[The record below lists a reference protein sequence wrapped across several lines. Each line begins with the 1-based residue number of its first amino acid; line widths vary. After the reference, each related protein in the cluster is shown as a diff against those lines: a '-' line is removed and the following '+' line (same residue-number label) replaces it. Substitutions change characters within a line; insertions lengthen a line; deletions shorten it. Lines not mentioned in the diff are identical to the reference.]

1 MYNGFNFFT
10 ARKLVQDVLFLFQSN
25 TTEQSWTNFHALMS
39 QNPRENTFQTWLCFR
54 LFKRVLSHV
63 PPSQNSKSICTSFG
77 AADMEIVA
85 YFGGSIIQKIRKYAI
100 RLTDKN
106 KKKQIFLSCIERM
119 IGSNTTKLV
128 SVKTRGGL
136 LNATDGMLRIFAI
149 MEKQF
154 RTMFGEGVECV
165 VEMSEN
171 SFVTSVMSKEM
182 VIEFTQLM
190 GSTCVD
196 DTGKSMVLKKSTSL
210 FSKLEL
216 TIKLGNCYKGNVT
229 MTKLN

>member
-1 MYNGFNFFT
+1 
-10 ARKLVQDVLFLFQSN
+10 
-25 TTEQSWTNFHALMS
+25 MS
-39 QNPRENTFQTWLCFR
+39 QHPRENTFQTWLCFR

-85 YFGGSIIQKIRKYAI
+85 YIGGSIIQKIRKYAI

-106 KKKQIFLSCIERM
+106 KKKQIFLSCIEKM

-165 VEMSEN
+165 VEMSES
-171 SFVTSVMSKEM
+171 SFLKSVMSKEM

-196 DTGKSMVLKKSTSL
+196 DTMSMVLKKITSL
-210 FSKLEL
+210 FF
-216 TIKLGNCYKGNVT
+216 
-229 MTKLN
+229 